1 MRPDDDRAGVG
12 DGRPERLDGLAAERP
27 AGRVDDRARQDERK
41 AGAGGLVRALDAE
54 DRGLA
59 VERVED
65 RLDQEDVGAA
75 LDQTLGRFLVGGG
88 ELLER
93 HVAGGGVVDVG

>member
-1 MRPDDDRAGVG
+1 MRPTTIGPGVG

-27 AGRVDDRARQDERK
+27 PGRVDDRARQDERK
-41 AGAGGLVRALDAE
+41 SGSRGLVRALDAE

-65 RLDQEDVGAA
+65 RLDEEDVGAA

-93 HVAGGGVVDVG
+93 HVARGGVVDVG